1 MLRVDDIGKG
11 KWGIK
16 LKCMFCML
24 FYKSFYLQQNEQN
37 KKTFLYFQN
46 ERMQKKTPHSDSA
59 GKKT

>member
-16 LKCMFCML
+16 FCML